1 MWDTRLTT
9 LHGFGAA
16 RTGRKLYCQ
25 PQDIPS
31 KCPQK
36 TPQVSPALS
45 WKYPIFERFWLHTFL
60 KQKTSFAFPSYACR
74 LGIPHV
80 GRFLAPFEVPSS
92 KKMNLE
98 PLLDPKARCWIVVV
112 AESLQ
117 VCNLPLGAGKLNL
130 SKTTWNH
137 VLWGTQ
143 GPLDEFHPRV
153 PGTCW
158 GMLEIFGRWQRS
170 FRLYKGLEIWRN

>member
-1 MWDTRLTT
+1 M
-9 LHGFGAA
+9 G
-16 RTGRKLYCQ
+16 
-25 PQDIPS
+25 
-31 KCPQK
+31 
-36 TPQVSPALS
+36 
-45 WKYPIFERFWLHTFL
+45 HTFDYITWFWRRAYRSKALLPAPRYPQQMSSENSPSVASSKL
-60 KQKTSFAFPSYACR
+60 KIPYFWTLLATHFLEKKTSFAFPSYACR

-153 PGTCW
+153 LGTCW